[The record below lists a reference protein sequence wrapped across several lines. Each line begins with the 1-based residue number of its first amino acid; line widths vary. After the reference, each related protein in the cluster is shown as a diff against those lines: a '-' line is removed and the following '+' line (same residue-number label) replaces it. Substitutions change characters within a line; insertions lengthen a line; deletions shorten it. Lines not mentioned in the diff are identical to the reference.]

1 MARILSFVFERDAN
15 QLDFFLGGAFFAVFF
30 FGVVVLPVV
39 LPAVLGF
46 ADDRVLVGA
55 LATAF
60 GLGVRCVVIFF
71 FEAVFGFFV

>member
-1 MARILSFVFERDAN
+1 MARILSLVLERWAN
-15 QLDFFLGGAFFAVFF
+15 QEGFFFVVVFF
-30 FGVVVLPVV
+30 VVVVLPVV

-55 LATAF
+55 LAAAF